1 MWTKTKIFFAAA
13 ALVVPACAQDNV
25 RLQTQ
30 FNRST
35 YTHRNFDTYHAGRD
49 TKVVVHGNPF
59 GMKAAAFA
67 KAVTGHMQGANPG
80 PRTKF
85 TTTPGKTATK
95 NRWVVMAFN
104 AEVGIYEL
112 CRGKRFKT
120 RPSEGALSLRAAWCF
135 DGRQDSLVTA
145 SVGAPEDINDPRF
158 RALIRQT
165 VLNLFPR
172 HKDREFRRGRSKR
185 RRILKLR

>member
-1 MWTKTKIFFAAA
+1 MWIKTKLFVAAA
-13 ALVVPACAQDNV
+13 ALVVAACAPGNV
-25 RLQTQ
+25 HLQSSQ
-30 FNRST
+30 NRST
-35 YTHRNFDTYHAGRD
+35 YTHRNFDLRHANRD
-49 TKVVVHGNPF
+49 TEVAVHGNPF

-67 KAVTGHMQGANPG
+67 KAVTGDMQGANPG

-104 AEVGIYEL
+104 ARVGIDEL
-112 CRGKRFKT
+112 CRVKRFKT
-120 RPSEGALSLRAAWCF
+120 RLSEGTLSLRAAWCF

-172 HKDREFRRGRSKR
+172 HKDREFRRPPR
-185 RRILKLR
+185 RRRR